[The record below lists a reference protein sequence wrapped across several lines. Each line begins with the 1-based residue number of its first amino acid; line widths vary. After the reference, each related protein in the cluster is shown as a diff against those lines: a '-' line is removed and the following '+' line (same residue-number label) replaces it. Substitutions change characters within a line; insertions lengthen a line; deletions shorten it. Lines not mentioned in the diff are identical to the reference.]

1 MMNLLLIKFY
11 NNYAIIHIQ
20 HSSKQSYIKHYN
32 IIRASHE

>member
-20 HSSKQSYIKHYN
+20 NSLKLSYIKQYN
-32 IIRASHE
+32 FVCAVHG